1 VRIEYRGDEGSAKG
15 MGMSDDGIVYGARL
29 GRAAA
34 ARGERV
40 TCEVL
45 GWTGAGDSLARVRVV
60 YSTVQ
65 GVRTGHLGLVPRERL
80 SPVGPTRAPR

>member
-1 VRIEYRGDEGSAKG
+1 
-15 MGMSDDGIVYGARL
+15 MGDDGTVYGARL

-40 TCEVL
+40 ICEVL

-60 YSTVQ
+60 HSTVQ

-80 SPVGPTRAPR
+80 SLVGPTRAPR

>member
-1 VRIEYRGDEGSAKG
+1 VRIEDRGDEGSAKG

-29 GRAAA
+29 GRAA
-34 ARGERV
+34 RGERV
-40 TCEVL
+40 ICAVL
-45 GWTGAGDSLARVRVV
+45 GWAGAGDSLARVRVV